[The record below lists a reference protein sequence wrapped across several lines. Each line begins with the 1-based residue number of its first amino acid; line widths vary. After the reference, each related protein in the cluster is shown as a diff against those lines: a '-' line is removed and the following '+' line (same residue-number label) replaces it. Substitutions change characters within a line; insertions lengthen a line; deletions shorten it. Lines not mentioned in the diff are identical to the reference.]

1 MRAPATGAHRTR
13 TSARTSART
22 SERGVAIVL
31 AISVVAMAAM
41 VATAIMVSQSTWA
54 RQLELTA
61 EHVQARAVLQAGA
74 DWARAVLS
82 DDRRLGNIDHLGEPW
97 ALRLPPMPVENG
109 ELLGQIE
116 DQQGLF
122 NLNNLVSGGKV
133 NAVQLEH
140 FRRLLSILGLPS
152 PLAYTLADWIDTDG
166 EPQPQGGAEDAY
178 YLALDPPYLSAN
190 RPLIDAAE
198 LALVA
203 GFDDNV
209 RARLRPYVTALPGST
224 PVNVNTAPAEV
235 LAAVIDGLDLG
246 NAQSLVAQR
255 DRAYFRDTGDF
266 TKRLPREAV
275 AGAGD
280 ISVSSDYFS
289 ASLRVT
295 IGGAQARGRA
305 LLSRLGTANGWPVVL
320 WRKYL

>member
-1 MRAPATGAHRTR
+1 MRAR
-13 TSARTSART
+13 
-22 SERGVAIVL
+22 ERGVAIVL

-41 VATAIMVSQSTWA
+41 VGAAIMVSQSTWA

-82 DDRRLGNIDHLGEPW
+82 DDRRQSSVDHLGEPW

-116 DQQGLF
+116 DQQGAF
-122 NLNNLVSGGKV
+122 NVNNLVAEGKV
-133 NAVQLEH
+133 NVAQLEH
-140 FRRLLSILGLPS
+140 FRRLLALLGLPDA
-152 PLAYTLADWIDTDG
+152 LAYTLVDWIDADG
-166 EPQPQGGAEDAY
+166 QPQPQGGAEDAY
-178 YLALDPPYLSAN
+178 YLALDPPYLCAN
-190 RPLIDAAE
+190 RPLIDVAE

-203 GFDDNV
+203 GFDDGV
-209 RARLRPYVTALPGST
+209 RARLRPYVTALPRFT
-224 PVNVNTAPAEV
+224 AVNVNTAPAEV
-235 LAAVIDGLDLG
+235 LAAVVDALDLG
-246 NAQSLVAQR
+246 GAQAMVAQR
-255 DRAYFRDTGDF
+255 DRAYFRDAGDF
-266 TKRLPREAV
+266 TKRLPQGA
-275 AGAGD
+275 AAAAGD
-280 ISVSSDYFS
+280 IGVSSDYFL

-305 LLSRLGTANGWPVVL
+305 LLSRSGSSTGWPIVV

>member
-1 MRAPATGAHRTR
+1 MRTR
-13 TSARTSART
+13 
-22 SERGVAIVL
+22 ERGIAIVL
-31 AISVVAMAAM
+31 ALSVVAMAAM
-41 VATAIMVSQSTWA
+41 VAAAIMVSQSTWA

-82 DDRRLGNIDHLGEPW
+82 DDRRLSNVDHLGEPW

-109 ELLGQIE
+109 ELVGKIE

-122 NLNNLVSGGKV
+122 NVNNLVSEGKV
-133 NAVQLEH
+133 NVAQLAH
-140 FRRLLSILGLPS
+140 FQRLLATLGLPDA
-152 PLAYTLADWIDTDG
+152 LAYTLVDWIDDDSQ
-166 EPQPQGGAEDAY
+166 PQPQGGAEDAY
-178 YLALDPPYLSAN
+178 YLALDPPYLTAN
-190 RPLIDAAE
+190 RPLIDVDE

-203 GFDDNV
+203 GFDVSV

-224 PVNVNTAPAEV
+224 AVNVNTAPPEV

-246 NAQSLVAQR
+246 NAQAMVAQR

-266 TKRLPREAV
+266 TKRLPRDAV
-275 AGAGD
+275 AAAGD
-280 ISVSSDYFS
+280 ISVSSDYFL

-295 IGGAQARGRA
+295 IGDAQARGRA
-305 LLSRLGTANGWPVVL
+305 LLSRSGTGTGWPIVI